1 MTAPHAAPVPD
12 AAVDAAVDLDVPLA
26 PDLHAPHTA
35 TGEEVPTRDLSA
47 LAPPARP
54 ARRWT
59 PKRVVITPAAAD
71 HPHGQRIV
79 ERVEGLGIEVERLKA
94 NRLTGVRG
102 ADERQTYALAK
113 ATMAIVVSPPSRRKL
128 QPISPSA
135 DWRFDLA
142 EGCPAHCQ
150 YCYLA
155 GSLSGPPVTRVYAD
169 VDEILEGLEPYVGQ
183 GTITSRNDARRD
195 EGTTFE
201 ASCYTDP
208 LALEHLT
215 GSWERS
221 VRFFGQWD
229 ADVQLRWTT
238 KYADVD
244 RFVGLPH
251 AGRTRVRVS
260 VNALPVST
268 RMEGG
273 TARLE
278 ERVAALGTLAR
289 AGYPVGLTIAPIM
302 PLPDWRAEYGA
313 LLDLVVDAVR
323 DVPDLDL
330 TAELIT
336 HRFTPGSKE
345 VLLGWYPRT
354 KLEMDE
360 ATAHAEARQV
370 RRREVRLPEGA
381 HARAAGLVRGHDRRA
396 AAELPGPVL
405 DMRKELITH
414 RFTPGSKEVLLGW
427 YPRTKLE
434 MDEATRTQKRG
445 KFGGVKYVY
454 PKELMRELRGWFEG
468 TIAERLP
475 SCQVL
480 YWT

>member
-1 MTAPHAAPVPD
+1 MTSDPD
-12 AAVDAAVDLDVPLA
+12 PYAMPSSPPDPGIDLDRPLA
-26 PDLHAPHTA
+26 PDLRSDHAGS
-35 TGEEVPTRDLSA
+35 GEQVPTRDLTG
-47 LAPPARP
+47 LAPAARP

-59 PKRVVITPAAAD
+59 PKRVVITPAALD
-71 HPHGQRIV
+71 HPHGARIV
-79 ERVEGLGIEVERLKA
+79 ERVEGLGLEVERLTA

-102 ADERQTYALAK
+102 DDERQTYARAK

-169 VDEILEGLEPYVGQ
+169 VDEILGALAPYVGE
-183 GTITSRNDARRD
+183 GTITSRSSARRE

-215 GSWERS
+215 GSWERA
-221 VRFFGQWD
+221 VRFFGEWD

-238 KYADVD
+238 KYADVGP
-244 RFVGLPH
+244 FTELAH
-251 AGRTRVRVS
+251 AGRTRVRFS
-260 VNALPVST
+260 VNARPVTT
-268 RMEGG
+268 RFEGG

-278 ERVAALGTLAR
+278 DRVAALGRLAR
-289 AGYPVGLTIAPIM
+289 AGYPVGLTIAPIL
-302 PLPDWRAEYGA
+302 PLPDWREEYGA
-313 LLDLVVDAVR
+313 LLDLVAAELDG
-323 DVPDLDL
+323 VPDVDL

-336 HRFTPGSKE
+336 HRFTPGSKQ
-345 VLLGWYPRT
+345 VLMGWYPRT
-354 KLEMDE
+354 QLEMDE
-360 ATAHAEARQV
+360 
-370 RRREVRLPEGA
+370 
-381 HARAAGLVRGHDRRA
+381 
-396 AAELPGPVL
+396 
-405 DMRKELITH
+405 
-414 RFTPGSKEVLLGW
+414 SS
-427 YPRTKLE
+427 RTS
-434 MDEATRTQKRG
+434 KRG
-445 KFGGVKYVY
+445 KFGGVKHVY

-468 TIAERLP
+468 ALAARLP
-475 SCQVL
+475 ACRVL

>member
-1 MTAPHAAPVPD
+1 MTEPQ
-12 AAVDAAVDLDVPLA
+12 AVDLDVPLA
-26 PDLHAPHTA
+26 PDLRSDHAGS
-35 TGEEVPTRDLSA
+35 GEQVPTRDLAA

-59 PKRVVITPAAAD
+59 PKRVVVTPAALD
-71 HPHGQRIV
+71 HPHGLRIV
-79 ERVEGLGIEVERLKA
+79 ERVEGLGLEVERLTA

-102 ADERQTYALAK
+102 DDERQTYARAK
-113 ATMAIVVSPPSRRKL
+113 ATMAIVVSPPSRRRL
-128 QPISPSA
+128 QPIAPSA

-169 VDEILEGLEPYVGQ
+169 VDEILDGLADYVGE
-183 GTITSRNDARRD
+183 GTARRRAE

-215 GSWERS
+215 GSWERA

-238 KYADVD
+238 KYADIAPFLALD
-244 RFVGLPH
+244 H

-260 VNALPVST
+260 VNAPAVTT
-268 RMEGG
+268 RFEGG

-278 ERVAALGTLAR
+278 DRVAALGRLAR

-302 PLPDWRAEYGA
+302 PLPDWQEQYGS
-313 LLDLVVDAVR
+313 LLDLVAAEIDGVR
-323 DVPDLDL
+323 DLDL

-354 KLEMDE
+354 QLEMDE
-360 ATAHAEARQV
+360 DQRTA
-370 RRREVRLPEGA
+370 
-381 HARAAGLVRGHDRRA
+381 
-396 AAELPGPVL
+396 
-405 DMRKELITH
+405 
-414 RFTPGSKEVLLGW
+414 
-427 YPRTKLE
+427 
-434 MDEATRTQKRG
+434 KRG
-445 KFGGVKYVY
+445 KFGGVKHVY
-454 PKELMRELRGWFEG
+454 PKDVMRELRGWFEN
-468 TIAERLP
+468 ALAARLP
-475 SCQVL
+475 ACRVL